1 MVFVTKANTHS
12 SLLLPV
18 REVVLQSLLQNNV
31 EEQAGQ
37 KITPLG
43 HLFDLEHVARLM
55 HPCSI
60 PQDSRA
66 FQIDLCVMESLNFPC
81 LVF

>member
-18 REVVLQSLLQNNV
+18 REVVLQSLSKNSV

-37 KITPLG
+37 RITLFGP
-43 HLFDLEHVARLM
+43 LFDLENVAFFISHYFGFRV
-55 HPCSI
+55 S
-60 PQDSRA
+60 
-66 FQIDLCVMESLNFPC
+66 V
-81 LVF
+81 